1 MSFFTKKP
9 AAPEAAK
16 SGIHSTSTTP
26 PRLEEI
32 EFPTA
37 APGFGN
43 VDRID
48 ADGFKPEFAESELLA
63 RVDERVLENKFELP
77 HLATTHMKLLDLT
90 SNADVDVGKVE
101 RMIAPDL
108 ALTASLLKSANS
120 VMYGGARQ
128 VDTIRG
134 AIVRLGIRGLRS
146 SLLSLSLRSVI
157 FKGRELAPIAE
168 EIWRQSFSV
177 ANNARANA
185 VPLALDPERMFVLGL
200 LHDIGK
206 VPLLSLLRELAPQG
220 FDFRRPFVGHVFRRH
235 HEYVGSRLAQTWNMP
250 DEVAAVAGCHHDI
263 SKNPQFAKSAALVD
277 LSTKQDVHLSSGD
290 QPGYFSLVTDPSMS
304 ALELPEPMRRPLLD
318 AVRVA
323 YLRTQGLAS
332 ALR

>member
-1 MSFFTKKP
+1 MAFFTKTP
-9 AAPEAAK
+9 PPETAP

-32 EFPTA
+32 QFPTA
-37 APGFGN
+37 VTGFGN
-43 VDRID
+43 VDRIEGD
-48 ADGFKPEFAESELLA
+48 EFKPEFAEAELLA
-63 RVDERVLENKFELP
+63 RIEERVLENRFELP
-77 HLATTHMKLLDLT
+77 HIATTHMKLLDLT
-90 SNADVDVGKVE
+90 ANPDVEVGKVE

-108 ALTASLLKSANS
+108 ALTASLLKTANS
-120 VMYGGARQ
+120 VMHGGARP

-134 AIVRLGIRGLRS
+134 AIVRIGIRGLRS
-146 SLLSLSLRSVI
+146 ALLSLSLRSVI
-157 FKGRELAPIAE
+157 FKGRDLAPIAE

-220 FDFRRPFVGHVFRRH
+220 FDFRRPFVSHVFRRH
-235 HEYVGSRLAQTWNMP
+235 HEYVGSRLTRSWNMP
-250 DEVAAVAGCHHDI
+250 EEVTAVAGCHHDFA
-263 SKNPQFAKSAALVD
+263 KNPQFAKSAALID
-277 LSTKQDVHLSSGD
+277 LSNKQDVRLSTGD
-290 QPGYFSLVTDPSMS
+290 QAGYFALVEDPSMS

-318 AVRVA
+318 AVRIA
-323 YLRTQGLAS
+323 YLRTQAV
-332 ALR
+332 AAAMR